1 MKRKNH
7 RFAGDE
13 ETEEDSS
20 KKVKQLGNKV
30 YFYADVTMESVQQL
44 FECLNEA
51 NSHAV
56 LSTPSTVHLHI
67 SSNGGDA
74 WAGFSAY
81 HHLRRNPVVLTT
93 YVDGMVA
100 SAATFLLMAGS
111 RRVCMKY
118 GFVLIHQ
125 VSTGFFGKYNEMI
138 DEMAN
143 THDLMQAC
151 RSLYAEHTKMNA
163 ERLEELLKSERA
175 VNATSCLEDG
185 IVHLIE

>member
-1 MKRKNH
+1 MKRRKY
-7 RFAGDE
+7 RFEG
-13 ETEEDSS
+13 EEDPETDTS
-20 KKVKQLGNKV
+20 KNVKQMGNKV
-30 YFYADVTMESVQQL
+30 YFYADVSVESIQQL
-44 FECLNEA
+44 YERVSEA
-51 NSHAV
+51 NKHAV
-56 LSTPSTVHLHI
+56 LSTPAAVHLHI
-67 SSNGGDA
+67 CSNGGDA
-74 WAGFSAY
+74 FAGFSAY
-81 HHLRRNPVVLTT
+81 HHLRKNPIPLTT

-100 SAATFLLMAGS
+100 SAATFLLMAGTK
-111 RRVCMKY
+111 RICMKY

-151 RSLYAEHTKMNA
+151 RSLYHEHTDIST

-175 VNATSCLEDG
+175 VNATTCLNDG